1 MTRQPDKSS
10 VARWIR
16 AARPRVFGSVAII
29 ALAVLAGAC
38 GDDDADTGSSP
49 STADLGGTDATVTHP
64 FVALDAGGPLTKEA
78 LANGEIDVAL
88 LFTSSAEEGTYGWV
102 HLEDDRGLQPAENI
116 IPAIRS
122 DLLDDRLVGALDAVS
137 ATLTTESIQPLVA
150 RVTAGVTATEA
161 AAEFLEVA
169 EIAAAKDPAVGG
181 MSPLTVGSASF
192 PESEVV
198 AELYTQALRG
208 AGIEAVHTPDLGFR
222 EVYLPALEDG
232 DVDVVPEFVGSLLT
246 HLGGEPSSDL
256 DQSLDALTAA
266 AAERGIALLAP
277 APAQSQNGFYV
288 RAADADTLGL
298 ATVSDLTTVDRPL
311 IFGGPAECPERPLCL
326 VGLRE
331 VYGLEFDV

>member
-1 MTRQPDKSS
+1 M
-10 VARWIR
+10 
-16 AARPRVFGSVAII
+16 
-29 ALAVLAGAC
+29 
-38 GDDDADTGSSP
+38 
-49 STADLGGTDATVTHP
+49 
-64 FVALDAGGPLTKEA
+64 
-78 LANGEIDVAL
+78 
-88 LFTSSAEEGTYGWV
+88 
-102 HLEDDRGLQPAENI
+102 
-116 IPAIRS
+116 
-122 DLLDDRLVGALDAVS
+122 
-137 ATLTTESIQPLVA
+137 
-150 RVTAGVTATEA
+150 TATEV
-161 AAEFLEVA
+161 AAEFLEDA

-256 DQSLDALTAA
+256 DQSLDALTTA
-266 AAERGIALLAP
+266 AAERDIALLAP

-288 RAADADTLGL
+288 RAADADTLDL
-298 ATVSDLTTVDRPL
+298 ATLSDLTTLDRPL

>member
-1 MTRQPDKSS
+1 M
-10 VARWIR
+10 VA
-16 AARPRVFGSVAII
+16 AACG
-29 ALAVLAGAC
+29 
-38 GDDDADTGSSP
+38 GDDDTGGAP
-49 STADLGGTDATVTHP
+49 STSAIGSTTGAVTHE

-78 LANGEIDVAL
+78 LASGEIDVAL

-102 HLEDDRGLQPAENI
+102 HLQDDRGLQPAENI
-116 IPAIRS
+116 IPAVRS
-122 DLLDDRLVGALDAVS
+122 EIADDRIAVALDAVS
-137 ATLTTESIQPLVA
+137 AALTTESIQPIVA
-150 RVTAGVTATEA
+150 RVTDGLTATDVA
-161 AAEFLEVA
+161 ADFLA
-169 EIAAAKDPAVGG
+169 DAGIAAAKDPAVGV

-208 AGIEAVHTPDLGFR
+208 AGIEAIHTPGLGFR

-232 DVDVVPEFVGSLLT
+232 DIDVVPEFVGSLLT

-256 DQSLDALTAA
+256 DQSLDALTTA
-266 AAERGIALLAP
+266 AAERDLVLLAP

-288 RAADADTLGL
+288 RDADAGTLGL
-298 ATVSDLTTVDRPL
+298 TTISDLTTIDRPL

-326 VGLRE
+326 GGLRD